1 MFWLICLYGVTC
13 CGLILVLLWLIFGA
27 GLVVFALRFMCCLT
41 LEFCCGLRVFG
52 FMVVACGWWWFFG
65 DVFVVG
71 GGSLRYGALCR
82 LACRFAVAIA
92 AAVWLWPWLL
102 TCCVGCAFCRRWL
115 IAYDFSVVDMAFACF
130 DL

>member
-27 GLVVFALRFMCCLT
+27 SLVVFALRFMLLDFRVLLWAASVWFYGCCLW
-41 LEFCCGLRVFG
+41 LVVGFG
-52 FMVVACGWWWFFG
+52 G
-65 DVFVVG
+65 VFVVG

-92 AAVWLWPWLL
+92 AAVWLWAWLL
-102 TCCVGCAFCRRWL
+102 TCCVGCAFCWQWL
-115 IAYDFSVVDMAFACF
+115 IAYDFSVVGMAFACF